1 MFAEFKEMR
10 GFSMGDAIFTIVFM
24 TVVGAIIG
32 GFTNHLAIVML
43 FKPHNPIYFMG
54 KRLPFTPG
62 LIPKRRDELARQL
75 GLTVVNHLLTPETFR
90 KKFFSGDVRLKVEQY
105 VGAKVEELIFSNNRS
120 IQDWLQLAGVQHAV
134 PLIESKV
141 DQVVAEQFDVVK
153 NKLSAKT
160 VKELLSQE
168 LEQKLD
174 DKIDHIL
181 KRIIE
186 KGEAYFLSPDGEL
199 TIKGMIDEFLA
210 SKGSLGGM
218 INMFLGDATSLVG
231 MVQREISKFLKNPGT
246 AAILTRIVKQ
256 EWDVLKDRPV
266 SEFLDDAQLDKVLAK
281 AQQYTKEQLAVEDRL
296 NQTVTYYWPQGNA
309 WVQQAILPRVM
320 DNGFKKAE
328 EKLEDVLS
336 RLNLQELVRE
346 QVNSLPVER
355 LEELVL
361 GISKREFKMIT
372 YLGFL
377 LGGLIGIF
385 LSLIHI

>member
-1 MFAEFKEMR
+1 
-10 GFSMGDAIFTIVFM
+10 MGDAIFIIVFM
-24 TVVGAIIG
+24 AVIGAIIG
-32 GFTNHLAIVML
+32 GFTNHLAIKML

-90 KKFFSGDVRLKVEQY
+90 KKFFSGDIRSKVQQY
-105 VGAKVEELIFSNNRS
+105 VGTKIEELIFSNNRS
-120 IQDWLQLAGVQHAV
+120 IKDWLQLAGVQHAV
-134 PLIESKV
+134 PFVESKV
-141 DQVVAEQFDVVK
+141 DTIVAEQFDAMK
-153 NKLSAKT
+153 TKLSVKT
-160 VKELLSQE
+160 VKELVSPA

-174 DKIDHIL
+174 DKIDHMI

-186 KGEAYFLSPDGEL
+186 KGDAYFLSPEGEL

-218 INMFLGDATSLVG
+218 INMFLGDASSLVG

-246 AAILTRIVKQ
+246 TAILTRIVKQ
-256 EWDVLKDRPV
+256 EWEVLKNRSV
-266 SEFLDDAQLDKVLAK
+266 SEFLQDVQFEQLLAK
-281 AQQYTKEQLAVEDRL
+281 AQLYAKDQLAVEERL
-296 NQTVTYYWPQGNA
+296 NQTVAYYWPQGNT
-309 WVQQAILPRVM
+309 WVQQTILPKVM
-320 DNGFKKAE
+320 DVGFKKAE

-377 LGGLIGIF
+377 LGGVIGIF
-385 LSLIHI
+385 QGIIAVFIN